1 MNDMQKVLNVLRNI
15 KPSSK
20 DLVKIKVMMACYDG
34 WKSTH
39 DIRRIANLGLHVQL
53 RLNLLVIDHLID
65 SQYAKVMTT
74 SGKYYNRHEYKISK
88 KGIEYLI
95 EIMR

>member
-1 MNDMQKVLNVLRNI
+1 MSDIQKVLNVLRNI

-53 RLNLLVIDHLID
+53 RLNLVTFRRSSENLFSELV
-65 SQYAKVMTT
+65 T
-74 SGKYYNRHEYKISK
+74 S
-88 KGIEYLI
+88 
-95 EIMR
+95 